1 MRVRFTEVAPGLGPS
16 ELVVSVL
23 TVEGKREEVVISRRQ
38 ANDGS
43 MEIGSPIMDGPAGY
57 LVEFPRESL
66 SGRWRVW
73 VPRSEIVD
81 PRTAQAA
88 E

>member
-23 TVEGKREEVVISRRQ
+23 TVEGRQEEVVISRRQ

-43 MEIGSPIMDGPAGY
+43 LEVGSPIIDEQAQC
-57 LVEFPRESL
+57 LVELPREAL
-66 SGRWRVW
+66 SGRWRIW